1 MRTSTES
8 RPVLNE
14 VAGDGGGPLVAMV
27 HPGVFPATVYRRLA
41 DDVVGELGTGCD
53 VVVLDLT
60 AVPEYWRA
68 TMAGGPPDITIEEI
82 ADRFNAELAERAA
95 KAPVTVLVGWSFGGT
110 VAYAMVERGRAA
122 RAPEL
127 LLLDSIAPAERFPE
141 DMSLARPVLLSWFAK
156 YLGAKRGVPI
166 PLTKNDFATNSVE
179 DGLAMIRDAAAER
192 GAMRAD
198 TAVVGLR
205 KLYDTFVDGLVR
217 QTKLTNAYQAPPAP
231 HELTL
236 VKPDGSLRPA
246 TPDLGWSAIAAEGI
260 TVHGGPGD
268 HYTMLSDPAATEVI
282 AGLIADKTR
291 SMAGR

>member
-8 RPVLNE
+8 RPVLHE
-14 VAGDGGGPLVAMV
+14 LGGDGRGGPLVAMV

-41 DDVVGELGTGCD
+41 DDVVGELGAGCE
-53 VVVLDLT
+53 VVVLDLPS
-60 AVPEYWRA
+60 VPEYWRA
-68 TMAGGPPDITIEEI
+68 TMSDGPLDISIEEI
-82 ADRFNAELAERAA
+82 ADRFNAELAGRAGR
-95 KAPVTVLVGWSFGGT
+95 APVTVLVGWSFGG
-110 VAYAMVERGRAA
+110 VVGYAMVERGTA
-122 RAPEL
+122 APEL

-166 PLTKNDFATNSVE
+166 PLTKDHFATTSVE
-179 DGLAMIRDAAAER
+179 DGLAMVRDAAAEQ

-217 QTKLTNAYQAPPAP
+217 QTKLTNAYQAPPARR
-231 HELTL
+231 ELTL

-246 TPDLGWSAIAAEGI
+246 NPDLGWSAIAAEGI
-260 TVHGGPGD
+260 EVHGGPGD
-268 HYTMLSDPAATEVI
+268 HYTMLSDPAATAVI